1 MLTDDGRRT
10 DDGRTTDTFI
20 YYKLT
25 NEPSAQVSL
34 KYNIIFIMINEP
46 HRHFPSYSVTT
57 TFYEGPIW
65 DPYDLNDIGDN
76 FHYLLVCPYFL
87 TDRKRYLSS
96 RFYTRPNILL
106 YQELLAISGKND
118 LEKLSVFT
126 RILMNKFSNV

>member
-1 MLTDDGRRT
+1 MTTQKCYWLSLFKFRTENHKFPVETGRWN
-10 DDGRTTDTFI
+10 DTE
-20 YYKLT
+20 YAERKCNLC
-25 NEPSAQVSL
+25 
-34 KYNIIFIMINEP
+34 
-46 HRHFPSYSVTT
+46 
-57 TFYEGPIW
+57 
-65 DPYDLNDIGDN
+65 DLNDIGDN

-118 LEKLSVFT
+118 LEKISVFT